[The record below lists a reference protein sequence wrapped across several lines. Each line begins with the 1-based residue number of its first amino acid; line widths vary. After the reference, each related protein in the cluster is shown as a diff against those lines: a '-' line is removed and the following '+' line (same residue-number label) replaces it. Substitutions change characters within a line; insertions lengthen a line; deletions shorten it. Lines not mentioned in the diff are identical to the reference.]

1 MTPPDLD
8 FTLPDWKVPPNR
20 PDQISVEAWL
30 EWIEENR
37 RELIRRGQITPIRRD
52 PLRRPVD
59 VRFVLP

>member
-1 MTPPDLD
+1 MTPPDLE
-8 FTLPDWKVPPNR
+8 FALPNWKVPPNR

-37 RELIRRGQITPIRRD
+37 CELIRRGKITQIRRD
-52 PLRRPVD
+52 PLRRQVD